1 MPVSDFCVGA
11 GFLFRIRIRT
21 SDSDSDFRF
30 WFRIQHRYRIGG
42 NPELEQI
49 PVLEQ
54 NPNPSSRALDRTSP
68 VLTRG
73 SSNRG
78 AIGGP
83 LSLGAALSGIRES
96 DGESL
101 SQFAARLGIS
111 RTHLCDI
118 EQGRRTVSPER
129 AARFAKALK
138 QHQAQFVRLA
148 LQDQV
153 RNAGLRLKV
162 DVRAA

>member
-1 MPVSDFCVGA
+1 MTTKRSAKSVLKSDQE
-11 GFLFRIRIRT
+11 FLE
-21 SDSDSDFRF
+21 
-30 WFRIQHRYRIGG
+30 G
-42 NPELEQI
+42 L
-49 PVLEQ
+49 
-54 NPNPSSRALDRTSP
+54 
-68 VLTRG
+68 
-73 SSNRG
+73 
-78 AIGGP
+78 IGGP
-83 LSLGAALSGIRES
+83 LTLGTALSGIRES

-111 RTHLCDI
+111 RSHLCDI

>member
-1 MPVSDFCVGA
+1 MTTKRSAKSVLKSDQA
-11 GFLFRIRIRT
+11 FLE
-21 SDSDSDFRF
+21 D
-30 WFRIQHRYRIGG
+30 
-42 NPELEQI
+42 L
-49 PVLEQ
+49 
-54 NPNPSSRALDRTSP
+54 
-68 VLTRG
+68 
-73 SSNRG
+73 
-78 AIGGP
+78 IGGP
-83 LSLGAALSGIRES
+83 LTLGAALSGIRES
-96 DGESL
+96 EGESL
-101 SQFAARLGIS
+101 SQFAERLGIS

-162 DVRAA
+162 DVHAA

>member
-1 MPVSDFCVGA
+1 MTTKRSAKSVLKSDQE
-11 GFLFRIRIRT
+11 FLE
-21 SDSDSDFRF
+21 
-30 WFRIQHRYRIGG
+30 G
-42 NPELEQI
+42 L
-49 PVLEQ
+49 
-54 NPNPSSRALDRTSP
+54 
-68 VLTRG
+68 
-73 SSNRG
+73 
-78 AIGGP
+78 IGGP
-83 LSLGAALSGIRES
+83 LTLGAALSGIRES

-111 RTHLCDI
+111 RSHLCDI
-118 EQGRRTVSPER
+118 EQGRRAVSPER

-162 DVRAA
+162 DVHAA

>member
-1 MPVSDFCVGA
+1 MTTKRSAKSVSKSDQE
-11 GFLFRIRIRT
+11 FLE
-21 SDSDSDFRF
+21 
-30 WFRIQHRYRIGG
+30 G
-42 NPELEQI
+42 L
-49 PVLEQ
+49 
-54 NPNPSSRALDRTSP
+54 
-68 VLTRG
+68 
-73 SSNRG
+73 
-78 AIGGP
+78 IGGP

-101 SQFAARLGIS
+101 SQFAVRLGIS

-162 DVRAA
+162 DVHAA

>member
-1 MPVSDFCVGA
+1 MTTKRSAKSVSKSDQE
-11 GFLFRIRIRT
+11 FLE
-21 SDSDSDFRF
+21 
-30 WFRIQHRYRIGG
+30 G
-42 NPELEQI
+42 L
-49 PVLEQ
+49 
-54 NPNPSSRALDRTSP
+54 
-68 VLTRG
+68 
-73 SSNRG
+73 
-78 AIGGP
+78 IGGP

-162 DVRAA
+162 DVHAA